1 MGATGD
7 GGHFDTLADL
17 LGDDFTVITSD
28 RHENGRSPA
37 PAGWT
42 TTSAEEQADDAA
54 ALVDSLAVGP
64 LAVFGTSSGGNF
76 ALWMLTRHPA
86 MVRGAV
92 LHDPG
97 VYAVL
102 DDFDVV
108 RAPLQGVVR
117 QSMAEGGPRL
127 AVERF
132 WQYICG
138 DDAWIQLSPALR
150 ERICA
155 SASTLFGVELGTY
168 ERSMPDDQALVAIAV
183 PVLLVVRI
191 RQPRLLRRGRR
202 ATQQAT
208 RRRCREHAGQARGLP
223 RPPQG
228 TRRDDTAVPARSQS
242 VVNGRATSR
251 CIGVSH
257 ALSHDVCQFE
267 SRMGLLGPRGRAE
280 TAWLSGTATT
290 GTHGNGGRSP
300 TGSPIV
306 STRLYGPS
314 PALSLLAGRL
324 VRGCP
329 MAKQRASTSGRTVE
343 RP

>member
-7 GGHFDTLADL
+7 GGHFDSLADL
-17 LGDDFTVITSD
+17 LADEFTVITYD
-28 RHENGRSPA
+28 RRGNGRSPA

-42 TTSAEEQADDAA
+42 TTSAVEQADDAA

-92 LHDPG
+92 LHEPG

-117 QSMAEGGPRL
+117 QSMAEGGHHL

-138 DDAWIQLSPALR
+138 DDAWTQLSPALR

-155 SASTLFGVELGTY
+155 SASTLFDVELGTY
-168 ERSMPDDQALVAIAV
+168 ERSMPDDQALAAIAV
-183 PVLLVVRI
+183 PVLLVVS
-191 RQPRLLRRGRR
+191 
-202 ATQQAT
+202 A
-208 RRRCREHAGQARGLP
+208 
-223 RPPQG
+223 
-228 TRRDDTAVPARSQS
+228 D
-242 VVNGRATSR
+242 
-251 CIGVSH
+251 
-257 ALSHDVCQFE
+257 SHDFF
-267 SRMGLLGPRGRAE
+267 AE
-280 TAWLSGTATT
+280 
-290 GTHGNGGRSP
+290 
-300 TGSPIV
+300 V
-306 STRLYGPS
+306 
-314 PALSLLAGRL
+314 AGRL
-324 VRGCP
+324 SKRLGADVVTTPGAHGPTTTAPGNSPRRYGRSC
-329 MAKQRASTSGRTVE
+329 AKSVGRE
-343 RP
+343 RQADE

>member
-1 MGATGD
+1 MPMVSVNGAELYHEVRGSGPPVLLIMGATGD

-17 LGDDFTVITSD
+17 LADEFTVITYD
-28 RHENGRSPA
+28 RRGNGRSPA

-92 LHDPG
+92 LHEPG

-108 RAPLQGVVR
+108 RAPLQEVVR

-155 SASTLFGVELGTY
+155 SASTLFDVELGTY

-183 PVLLVVRI
+183 PVLL
-191 RQPRLLRRGRR
+191 
-202 ATQQAT
+202 
-208 RRRCREHAGQARGLP
+208 
-223 RPPQG
+223 
-228 TRRDDTAVPARSQS
+228 AVSAD
-242 VVNGRATSR
+242 
-251 CIGVSH
+251 
-257 ALSHDVCQFE
+257 SHDFFADV
-267 SRMGLLGPRGRAE
+267 
-280 TAWLSGTATT
+280 
-290 GTHGNGGRSP
+290 
-300 TGSPIV
+300 
-306 STRLYGPS
+306 
-314 PALSLLAGRL
+314 AGRL
-324 VRGCP
+324 SKRLGADVVITP
-329 MAKQRASTSGRTVE
+329 GRHGAYHD
-343 RP
+343 RPRELAETMRPFLREVSRS

>member
-1 MGATGD
+1 MSKIPASFAMPMVSVNGAELYHEVRGSGPPVLLIMGATGD

-17 LGDDFTVITSD
+17 LAHEFTVITYD
-28 RHENGRSPA
+28 RRGNGRSPA

-92 LHDPG
+92 LHEPG

-155 SASTLFGVELGTY
+155 SASTLFDVELGTY

-183 PVLLVVRI
+183 PVLLVVS
-191 RQPRLLRRGRR
+191 
-202 ATQQAT
+202 A
-208 RRRCREHAGQARGLP
+208 
-223 RPPQG
+223 
-228 TRRDDTAVPARSQS
+228 D
-242 VVNGRATSR
+242 
-251 CIGVSH
+251 
-257 ALSHDVCQFE
+257 SHDFF
-267 SRMGLLGPRGRAE
+267 AE
-280 TAWLSGTATT
+280 
-290 GTHGNGGRSP
+290 
-300 TGSPIV
+300 V
-306 STRLYGPS
+306 
-314 PALSLLAGRL
+314 AGRL
-324 VRGCP
+324 SKRLGADVVTTPGRHGAYHDRPKELAETIRPFLRGVS
-329 MAKQRASTSGRTVE
+329 RS
-343 RP
+343 